1 MTDIKEI
8 VATVNKQFGESTL
21 GFANDL
27 KYAPVDRLSSG
38 SLFLDYVLGK
48 NIKSGEFGWPLGR
61 IIELYGKE
69 SSGKSLI
76 SMKTIAEAQKKGM
89 NCAYID
95 SENAFDMD
103 FAKKLGVDVSKLLI
117 SREDRAGH
125 ILDMVCKML
134 SDDADIKVVVFDS
147 LASMIPEVEIEASL
161 EDQQMASIARIMSKG
176 LRKLIS
182 FNKNRA
188 LFLFINQ
195 LRVNPGAG
203 MYANPEYTP
212 GGNALKY
219 YSSIRVDVH
228 RGDWI
233 TDETEKKKKIGQ
245 VVKFRIVKNKTDVPH
260 KEGYF
265 KFLYTGEL
273 DRIDELVSLGLLGE
287 KITRKGAYYSILDRT
302 FQGRE
307 DMEKALNTEPEVFEK
322 ARKEIFNVS

>member
-307 DMEKALNTEPEVFEK
+307 DMEKALNTEPEFFEK